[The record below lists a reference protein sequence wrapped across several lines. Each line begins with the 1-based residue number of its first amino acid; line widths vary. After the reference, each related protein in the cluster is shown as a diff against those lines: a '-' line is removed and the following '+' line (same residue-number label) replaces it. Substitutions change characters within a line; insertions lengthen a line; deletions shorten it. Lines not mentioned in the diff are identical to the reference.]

1 MANVER
7 YRYGDPCKIPMPVE
21 SATVI
26 EIGDNV
32 AIVSDYLV
40 PLSSI
45 ADAGDA
51 AANREAGADAF
62 VGVAASASKNGDT
75 DDVLV
80 ITEGVVMMNQKT
92 AAAIGIGDPV
102 GPYASADA
110 CEDQTVVED
119 STSPIAVC
127 VKTHDNT
134 TTETLVKLMPNKIF
148 GTPNS

>member
-1 MANVER
+1 MANV
-7 YRYGDPCKIPMPVE
+7 YRARWGNKLFVPMPVA

-32 AIVSDYLV
+32 AIVSDLLV
-40 PLSSI
+40 PLSGI

-62 VGVAASASKNGDT
+62 VGIACSASKNGET

-80 ITEGVVMMNQKT
+80 MMDGVVKLNQKV

-102 GPYASADA
+102 EPYASDAA
-110 CEDQTVVED
+110 CEDQTVVEGA
-119 STSPIAVC
+119 TSPIAVC
-127 VKTHDNT
+127 IKTHDNT
-134 TTETLVKLMPNKIF
+134 TTETLCLLLPSKIF
-148 GTPNS
+148 GTAQG